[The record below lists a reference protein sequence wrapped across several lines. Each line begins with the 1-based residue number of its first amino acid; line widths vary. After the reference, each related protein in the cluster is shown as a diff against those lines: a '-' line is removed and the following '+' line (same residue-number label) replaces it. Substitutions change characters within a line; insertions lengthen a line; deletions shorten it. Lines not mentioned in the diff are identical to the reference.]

1 MLKHDS
7 AIVNDK
13 KKKKLEV
20 QLVPP
25 IQQLKSVSFENII
38 LLALVSKAIN

>member
-7 AIVNDK
+7 AIVMT

-25 IQQLKSVSFENII
+25 IQQLKSVSFENIV